1 VRRRCPSAGLPDRP
15 RLSVAD
21 TLARGSEPP
30 DIWEGPLVIGVNEDA
45 ATATGATPDAKERAV
60 GASPHTLPSV
70 APIDADRG
78 RILDEKSNGTV
89 AQPDSRISES
99 AAPTDHTEPSA
110 LAAPAGAP
118 ARRRP
123 DAGDLVQRAGAAFQ
137 EYREGVPGAIDRLVR
152 LVSPL
157 LWHTARQC
165 GLTAAES
172 EDAVQQTFLLLVR
185 NKDTISDPLA
195 VVRWMT
201 VSLRRLAWR
210 ERSASA
216 KRSGEEPTDEDLP
229 RAPSAEHAAVLTDQ
243 QRRLW
248 AQVSELSER
257 CRRLLAVI
265 AFAPRPDYA
274 SIAADLGIPVGS
286 IGPTRGRCLAKLRA
300 RLDGGDWS

>member
-1 VRRRCPSAGLPDRP
+1 V
-15 RLSVAD
+15 
-21 TLARGSEPP
+21 PP
-30 DIWEGPLVIGVNEDA
+30 DIWEGTLVIGVNEDA
-45 ATATGATPDAKERAV
+45 ATATGATPDAKEWAV
-60 GASPHTLPSV
+60 GDSPPTGPPGV
-70 APIDADRG
+70 APNDADRG
-78 RILDEKSNGTV
+78 RIPDEQSDTV
-89 AQPDSRISES
+89 TAAQAGSIAAES
-99 AAPTDHTEPSA
+99 ADQLEHKPSPP
-110 LAAPAGAP
+110 AAPAGP
-118 ARRRP
+118 VARRRA

-137 EYREGVPGAIDRLVR
+137 EYREEVPGAIDRLVR

-274 SIAADLGIPVGS
+274 SIAVDLGIPVGS